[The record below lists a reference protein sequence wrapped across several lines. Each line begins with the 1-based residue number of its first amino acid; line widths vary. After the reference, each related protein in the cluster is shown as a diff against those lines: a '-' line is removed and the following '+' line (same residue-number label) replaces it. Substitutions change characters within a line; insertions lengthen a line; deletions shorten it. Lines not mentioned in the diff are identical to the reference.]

1 MTVLQKIYIDPSD
14 FAGVINNVISATE
27 SVSDSLTAYAGGGQT
42 NGTAL
47 TAYINRVTT
56 VATAADSVKL
66 PAATPG
72 ADVVVINAAASNSM
86 NVFPATGEFINA
98 GSANAAFAVAAG
110 KTAHLVSPVAGRWYA
125 ILSA

>member
-1 MTVLQKIYIDPSD
+1 MTISQKSYIDPSD
-14 FAGVINNVISATE
+14 FAGVVNDIISATE
-27 SVSDSLTAYAGGGQT
+27 SVSGSLTAYAGGGQT

-72 ADVVVINAAASNSM
+72 ADAIVINIESKS
-86 NVFPATGEFINA
+86 T
-98 GSANAAFAVAAG
+98 
-110 KTAHLVSPVAGRWYA
+110 RW
-125 ILSA
+125 IFNM